1 VGDAA
6 DVHELHE
13 DAAASRVNGVG
24 DSLPAGDLFR
34 RVDRRRP
41 RIADSSRGWRGAL
54 GDDETGR
61 GALAVVLDRQIR
73 RHSAGEGAAP
83 RHRRHEHPVAG
94 VESIDPTG
102 REQINTRH
110 STLLDPIS

>member
-13 DAAASRVNGVG
+13 DAAASRMNGVG
-24 DSLPAGDLFR
+24 DFLPRGNLFR

-41 RIADSSRGWRGAL
+41 RITDSSRSRRGAL
-54 GDDETGR
+54 GDEETGR

-73 RHSAGEGAAP
+73 RHSAGERPAP

-94 VESIDPTG
+94 VESIDSTG

-110 STLLDPIS
+110 STLLDPIP